1 MGNGPRNFHKTIVCL
16 TFPPPRA
23 IPTCTRAAPNKDLQ
37 TREHLTEAEV
47 ERLIKATQDNR
58 YSQKRSTGDYAV
70 IGLTDK
76 IVSGYHPSR
85 RPCRVFFASLGMETF
100 HTLSTLAHALFRYR
114 LVSSFAQTPR
124 VEAPTNEAGERAAPP
139 LIGRPL

>member
-1 MGNGPRNFHKTIVCL
+1 VQQMPGRDAYL
-16 TFPPPRA
+16 
-23 IPTCTRAAPNKDLQ
+23 D
-37 TREHLTEAEV
+37 
-47 ERLIKATQDNR
+47 
-58 YSQKRSTGDYAV
+58 
-70 IGLTDK
+70 GL
-76 IVSGYHPSR
+76 
-85 RPCRVFFASLGMETF
+85 LGMETF

>member
-1 MGNGPRNFHKTIVCL
+1 V
-16 TFPPPRA
+16 
-23 IPTCTRAAPNKDLQ
+23 
-37 TREHLTEAEV
+37 
-47 ERLIKATQDNR
+47 ATTLADGHVA
-58 YSQKRSTGDYAV
+58 S
-70 IGLTDK
+70 
-76 IVSGYHPSR
+76 
-85 RPCRVFFASLGMETF
+85 FFASLGMETF

>member
-1 MGNGPRNFHKTIVCL
+1 MPPKPPNLATAAAAKAAFAA
-16 TFPPPRA
+16 TFLPAYDPADWANNYERP
-23 IPTCTRAAPNKDLQ
+23 AA
-37 TREHLTEAEV
+37 
-47 ERLIKATQDNR
+47 
-58 YSQKRSTGDYAV
+58 
-70 IGLTDK
+70 
-76 IVSGYHPSR
+76 
-85 RPCRVFFASLGMETF
+85 F